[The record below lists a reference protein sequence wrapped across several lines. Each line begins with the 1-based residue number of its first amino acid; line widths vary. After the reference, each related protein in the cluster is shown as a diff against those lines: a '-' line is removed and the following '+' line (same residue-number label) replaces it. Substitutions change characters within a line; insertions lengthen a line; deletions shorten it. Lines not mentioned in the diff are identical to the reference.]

1 MNVRKVKSLMA
12 IMMLLAF
19 VTAISSCSRKMGC
32 PTNLSI
38 GVDNISLIQDISDDD
53 AIE

>member
-1 MNVRKVKSLMA
+1 MKARKLKGLMA
-12 IMMLLAF
+12 IIMLLAF

-38 GVDNISLIQDISDDD
+38 GIDNITNVITSDDV
-53 AIE
+53 IE